1 MPFPHER
8 AGASEHKEKA
18 WAVANERQPAG
29 ETTPTE
35 AGNPRVQKDY
45 SNCT

>member
-8 AGASEHKEKA
+8 AGASEQREKA